1 MHETSMESYIALLI
15 GILAAAGTRLLLC
28 GGLFR
33 LVLGVALLA
42 QAANLLVFAAAG
54 LGDGSHPIVPVGADR
69 LPEPHPDPLAQALVL
84 TAIVIGFGAVAFCLG
99 VLAKVRRRS
108 DNPEVDSLTEPDW

>member
-1 MHETSMESYIALLI
+1 MEALISLLI
-15 GILAAAGTRLLLC
+15 GILVAAGTRLLLD

-33 LVLGVALLA
+33 LILGVALLA

-54 LGDGSHPIVPVGADR
+54 LGDGSHAIISAGADR

-84 TAIVIGFGAVAFCLG
+84 TAIVIGFGAIAFCLG
-99 VLAKVRRRS
+99 VLAKVRQRS
-108 DNPEVDSLTEPDW
+108 DHPEADSLTEPDW